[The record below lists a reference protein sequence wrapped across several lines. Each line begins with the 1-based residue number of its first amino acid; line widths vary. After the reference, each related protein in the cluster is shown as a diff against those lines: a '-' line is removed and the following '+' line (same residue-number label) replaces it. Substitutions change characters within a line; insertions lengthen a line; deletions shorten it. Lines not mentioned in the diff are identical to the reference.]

1 MVPVKYIFFD
11 IGGVLGTNGWD
22 REQRA
27 RALEHFHIDTSNFQE
42 RHEEVVGTLE
52 AGRITLDEYL
62 DITVFSE
69 RRDFTKLEFRDYMFA
84 QSQPFPETIAIA
96 RSVADG
102 CRYRVFTMNNESDE
116 LNRFR
121 IDSFGLC
128 DIFDAFLSSCWL
140 GVRKPARMF
149 YDKAL
154 SITQAK
160 PAESVFVDDRE
171 QNLGPA
177 RTLGMH
183 VIHYKSA
190 GQVSGELAALG
201 VEFNLE
207 GR

>member
-1 MVPVKYIFFD
+1 MPIKYIFFD

-22 REQRA
+22 REQRSRA
-27 RALEHFHIDTSNFQE
+27 REHFQIEPADFQG

-69 RRDFTKLEFRDYMFA
+69 PRNFTKLEFRDYMFA

-96 RSVADG
+96 RSVAEG

-121 IDSFGLC
+121 IDRFGLC

-140 GVRKPARMF
+140 GVRKPARIF
-149 YDKAL
+149 YDKAM

-160 PAESVFVDDRE
+160 PAESVFIDDRE

-177 RTLGMH
+177 RALGMH
-183 VIHYKSA
+183 VVLYKSA
-190 GQVSGELAALG
+190 VQVSEELAALG

>member
-1 MVPVKYIFFD
+1 MPIKYIFFD

-22 REQRA
+22 REQRS
-27 RALEHFHIDTSNFQE
+27 RALEHFRIEPADFQG

-69 RRDFTKLEFRDYMFA
+69 PRNFTKLEFRDYMFA
-84 QSQPFPETIAIA
+84 QSQPFPKTIAVA
-96 RSVADG
+96 RSVAEG

-121 IDSFGLC
+121 IDRFGLC

-140 GVRKPARMF
+140 GVRKPARIF
-149 YDKAL
+149 YDKAM

-160 PAESVFVDDRE
+160 PAESVFIDDRE

-177 RTLGMH
+177 RALGMH
-183 VIHYKSA
+183 VVLYKSA
-190 GQVSGELAALG
+190 VQVSGELAALG